1 MPVKVE
7 PTPPLASL
15 SPVAGKAIL
24 ARFDGGQLS
33 SDAGVLVL
41 REVEQRLGI
50 AERLAACIADPRLP
64 ERVRHG
70 VADILRFR
78 MLMIAA
84 GYEDGNDAD
93 SLRHDPA
100 FKLALNHLPDGDAL
114 CSQPTISRLENLPGV
129 RSLLHMARAM
139 VELYCDSF
147 RQVPRR
153 IVLDVD
159 DTFDTVYGEQQLRLF
174 NAHYD
179 EYGFQ
184 PIVVFDGEGRPV
196 TAMLRPAKRPS
207 GREAR
212 AFLRRLVRAIRGHWP
227 RVEILIRADSHY
239 CAPEV
244 LDFCRAEGLDFILG
258 VASTTTLRR
267 HVEVLEGSTA
277 ALRAATPGAEKQRRY
292 KEFLDGAGSWSRVE
306 RIIARVGPAHC
317 AGRAG
322 RRRHPLCC
330 HQPVRRLGPQ
340 PLRTDI
346 LQAGTSGKSYQG
358 LETAAR
364 RRPHLMLA
372 CHSEPVP
379 PAAAHRRL
387 LADVVTPQPDAEAL
401 DLARCPVRHPPPVSG
416 EACRPRGRTEN
427 PRVAAP
433 AQRLSLPSRAALRS
447 RTATASDPLSN
458 GADAPA
464 ELFEPQPQTSQ
475 SAPLCRPSGAASVTR
490 ATTTDARAATARPA
504 LASSVTNYP
513 G

>member
-7 PTPPLASL
+7 TTQPLPGL
-15 SPVAGKAIL
+15 SPVAGKAII
-24 ARFDGGQLS
+24 ARFDGGQIS

-41 REVEQRLGI
+41 REVEQRLGV
-50 AERLAACIADPRLP
+50 AECLAACIDDPRLP

-93 SLRHDPA
+93 SLRHDPV
-100 FKLALNHLPDGDAL
+100 FKLALDHLPGGDAL
-114 CSQPTISRLENLPGV
+114 CSQPTISRLENLPGT
-129 RSLLHMARAM
+129 RSLLRMARAM
-139 VELYCDSF
+139 VGLYCDSF

-159 DTFDTVYGEQQLRLF
+159 DTFDAVHGEQQLRLF

-244 LDFCRAEGLDFILG
+244 LDFCRAEGLDFMLG
-258 VASTTTLRR
+258 VAPTTTLRR
-267 HVEVLEGSTA
+267 HVEALESSTA
-277 ALRAATPGAEKQRRY
+277 AQRIGGGKLRRY

-306 RIIARVGPAHC
+306 RIIARVEAGPD
-317 AGRAG
+317 G
-322 RRRHPLCC
+322 
-330 HQPVRRLGPQ
+330 
-340 PLRTDI
+340 TDTRFI
-346 LQAGTSGKSYQG
+346 
-358 LETAAR
+358 
-364 RRPHLMLA
+364 
-372 CHSEPVP
+372 
-379 PAAAHRRL
+379 
-387 LADVVTPQPDAEAL
+387 VT
-401 DLARCPVRHPPPVSG
+401 
-416 EACRPRGRTEN
+416 N
-427 PRVAAP
+427 
-433 AQRLSLPSRAALRS
+433 
-447 RTATASDPLSN
+447 LSN
-458 GADAPA
+458 GAARRLYERTYCKRGQA
-464 ELFEPQPQTSQ
+464 ENHIKAWKRHLAADRTSC
-475 SAPLCRPSGAASVTR
+475 SR
-490 ATTTDARAATARPA
+490 ATANQFRLMLHTAAYWLMWSLRSLMPKRSTWRVAQFDTLRLRLLKLAAQVVTLKTRVMLHLSSACPYQSVLRLALGRMAR
-504 LASSVTNYP
+504 LIS
-513 G
+513 